1 MPPNLFLQKDLQCL
15 GLSILGNLSQCL
27 VSDLA
32 HTFSLQVHI
41 LTNLC
46 ERDVRSSDA
55 LEFLYHLCLSFV
67 QISHAVLQVL
77 HQETELRALVG
88 EEGVFVDED
97 VEQ

>member
-1 MPPNLFLQKDLQCL
+1 MTPNLFFQKDLQCL

-55 LEFLYHLCLSFV
+55 IECRAVTPCYLRSAVGRWRRCCL
-67 QISHAVLQVL
+67 
-77 HQETELRALVG
+77 RN
-88 EEGVFVDED
+88 DW
-97 VEQ
+97 